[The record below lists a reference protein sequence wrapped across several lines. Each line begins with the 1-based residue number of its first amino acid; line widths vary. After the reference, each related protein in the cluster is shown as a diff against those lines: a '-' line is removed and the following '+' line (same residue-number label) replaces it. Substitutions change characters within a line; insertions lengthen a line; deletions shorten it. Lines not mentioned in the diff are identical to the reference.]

1 MSIVVR
7 KHNKSTAVLSKDIKT
22 EDLMLADLS
31 YSYSNDELYKDWER
45 LKRVK
50 DFKSGS
56 QFKPG
61 MKICQ
66 HFFDNFFDIKAHNG
80 KCFRSVQNK
89 FDTMDKIRTW
99 GLEKMSALYVSW
111 IRRAVYMAS
120 GMHNPT
126 YYRPHLAKQII
137 LSTGKKEGI
146 LFDPCAG
153 WGGRMLGTVAAG
165 WQYIGCEP
173 NKETYNNLLRVVEFL
188 GIQSQVTLYNLPFE
202 DLKMDEL
209 ENVDIILTS
218 PPYFNLERYSDEEN
232 QSYNKFLSFENW
244 KADWYIPMIEK
255 CIKKLNIN
263 GLSCWNVMDFKG
275 NDMVNS
281 MFIVH
286 EKNNMIIDERLGID
300 SPFINYKKK
309 INNRDLTYI
318 FAFTGIAKETE
329 EQLTT

>member
-66 HFFDNFFDIKAHNG
+66 HFFDNFFDIKAYNG

-255 CIKKLNIN
+255 CIKKLNTN

-318 FAFTGIAKETE
+318 FAFTGK
-329 EQLTT
+329 Q

>member
-1 MSIVVR
+1 MSVIIR
-7 KHNKSTAVLSKDIKT
+7 KHNKSTSVLPKDIKT
-22 EDLMLADLS
+22 EDLMLIDLG
-31 YSYSNDELYKDWER
+31 YSYSNDELLKDWER
-45 LKRVK
+45 LKGVK

-80 KCFRSVQNK
+80 KCFRSVQND
-89 FDTMDKIRTW
+89 FVTMDKIRTW

-111 IRRAVYMAS
+111 IRRAIYMAS

-137 LSTGKKEGI
+137 LSTGKKTGI

-153 WGGRMLGTVAAG
+153 LGGRMLGTVAAG

-173 NKETYNNLLRVVEFL
+173 NKETYNNLLRVIEFL
-188 GIQSQVTLYNLPFE
+188 GIQNQVTLYNIPFE
-202 DLKMDEL
+202 ELKMNEL
-209 ENVDIILTS
+209 GMVDMILTS
-218 PPYFNLERYSDEEN
+218 PPYFNLENYSDEED
-232 QSYNKFLSFENW
+232 QSYNKFSNFESW
-244 KADWYIPMIEK
+244 KTDWYIPMIEK
-255 CIKKLNIN
+255 CISKLKPE

-281 MFIVH
+281 LFTVH
-286 EKNNMIIDERLGID
+286 ERNNMVIDERLGID

-318 FAFTGIAKETE
+318 FAFDNPS
-329 EQLTT
+329 

>member
-1 MSIVVR
+1 MSIIVR

-31 YSYSNDELYKDWER
+31 YGYSNDELLKDWER

-50 DFKSGS
+50 DFK
-56 QFKPG
+56 
-61 MKICQ
+61 
-66 HFFDNFFDIKAHNG
+66 NG
-80 KCFRSVQNK
+80 KCFRSVQSE
-89 FDTMDKIRTW
+89 FVTMDKIRTW

-111 IRRAVYMAS
+111 VRRAVYMAS

-173 NKETYNNLLRVVEFL
+173 SKETYNNLLRVVEYL

-209 ENVDIILTS
+209 ESVDIVLAS
-218 PPYFNLERYSDEEN
+218 PPYFNLERYSDEED
-232 QSYNKFLSFENW
+232 QSYNKFSNFENW
-244 KADWYIPMIEK
+244 KVDWYIPMIEK
-255 CIKKLNIN
+255 CIKKLNPN

-281 MFIVH
+281 MSIVH
-286 EKNNMIIDERLGID
+286 KKNNMIMDERLGID

-309 INNRDLTYI
+309 INNKDLTYI
-318 FAFTGIAKETE
+318 FAFNN
-329 EQLTT
+329 LL